1 MTDQDIVNLYW
12 QRSEQAIPE
21 TEGVYG
27 PYCHTVAYNLLR
39 SVEDA
44 EESVNDTWLAAWN
57 AMPPAR
63 PDSLKAFLGKLTRN
77 IAVTRL
83 RRKGRLKRGGGEV
96 SVALEELSEC
106 LPSDFDLEQTL
117 EARELGRILGRFLKK
132 LPERD
137 RVIFVGRYFYVLTA
151 EKIAERMRMKP
162 ATVRTALYRT
172 RKKLVQE
179 LEKEGEWNGK
189 QLVSL

>member
-12 QRSEQAIPE
+12 QRSERAIPE
-21 TEGVYG
+21 TAGVYG

-39 SVEDA
+39 NTEDA

-57 AMPPAR
+57 AMPPSR
-63 PDSLKAFLGKLTRN
+63 PNSLKAFLGKLTRN
-77 IAVTRL
+77 IAVSSL
-83 RRKGRLKRGGGEV
+83 RRKGSLKRGGGV
-96 SVALEELSEC
+96 AATALEELSEC
-106 LPSDFDLEQTL
+106 LPSSFDLERTV
-117 EARELGRILGRFLKK
+117 EARELGRLLGRFLKK

-137 RVIFVGRYFYVLTA
+137 QVIFVGRYFYVLTA
-151 EKIAERMRMKP
+151 EEIAQRLRMKP
-162 ATVRTALYRT
+162 ATVRTALYRI

-179 LEKEGEWNGK
+179 LEKEGEWNGQ

>member
-1 MTDQDIVNLYW
+1 MTDQDIVDLYW

-21 TEGVYG
+21 TAGVYG

-39 SVEDA
+39 SAEDA

-63 PDSLKAFLGKLTRN
+63 PNSLKAFLGKLTRN
-77 IAVTRL
+77 IAVSRL
-83 RRKGRLKRGGGEV
+83 RRRGSLKRGGG
-96 SVALEELSEC
+96 VAAAAVEELSEC
-106 LPSDFDLEQTL
+106 LPGGFDLERTV
-117 EARELGRILGRFLKK
+117 EARELRRLIGRFLQA

-151 EKIAERMRMKP
+151 EEIARRLRMKP
-162 ATVRTALYRT
+162 ATVRTTLFRA

-179 LEKEGEWNGK
+179 LEKEGEWNGQ

>member
-1 MTDQDIVNLYW
+1 MDDRAIIDLYW
-12 QRSEQAIPE
+12 ERSERAIGESGKKYGRLLYSVADRILHSPE
-21 TEGVYG
+21 D
-27 PYCHTVAYNLLR
+27 
-39 SVEDA
+39 S
-44 EESVNDTWLAAWN
+44 EECVNDTWLRAWN